1 MEQNK
6 LIETID
12 EKEYLQELNKIIKR
26 INEAQYKVAIYSN
39 EERTLSYFDIGT
51 YINEKKEWGNQYI
64 KNLAEDLKDIEGF
77 SKRNLER
84 IAWFSEE
91 LVLQQIPPQ
100 LGAKI
105 PFRTLIEILSKCESK
120 ESRLWYINKTY
131 ENSWSRS
138 NLLKQI
144 KAKAYERNTI
154 EPIVSKGIKDYDNPL
169 IKEMIKDTY
178 SLNISRKDFNN
189 EKEFKDK
196 IMDDIIEFLK
206 ELGKG
211 FALVGKEYKLKINNK
226 SYYLDLLFYNYLLH
240 AFFVIEI
247 KIGEYKVDY
256 LGQLKNYVKLVDST
270 LKDEISKSTI
280 GILLC
285 RDADELIVRTTISDE
300 ITPLALS
307 KYVLLDDM
315 KKYIK

>member
-1 MEQNK
+1 MEENK
-6 LIETID
+6 LIEPID
-12 EKEYLQELNKIIKR
+12 KKEYLQELNKIIKR

-39 EERTLSYFDIGT
+39 EERTLAYYDIGT

-64 KNLAEDLKDIEGF
+64 KNLAEDLKDIDGF

-91 LVLQQIPPQ
+91 LILQQIPPQ
-100 LGAKI
+100 AVAKI
-105 PFRTLIEILSKCESK
+105 PWSTCVEILSKCTTK

-138 NLLKQI
+138 VLIKQI

-154 EPIVSKGIKDYDNPL
+154 EPIVSKGIKEYDNPL
-169 IKEMIKDTY
+169 IKEMIKESY
-178 SLNISRKDFNN
+178 YMPFSSKEINN
-189 EKEFKDK
+189 EKELKDN
-196 IMDDIIEFLK
+196 IINGILDFLR

-211 FALVGKEYKLKINNK
+211 FALVDREYKLKYK
-226 SYYLDLLFYNYLLH
+226 TKTYYLDLLFYNYLLH
-240 AFFVIEI
+240 AFVVIEV
-247 KIGEYKVDY
+247 KIGEYKVEH
-256 LGQLKNYVKLVDST
+256 LGQLKNYINMVDLT
-270 LKDEISKSTI
+270 LKDEVSKPTI

-285 RDADELIVRTTISDE
+285 RDANEVIVKTTIVDE
-300 ITPLALS
+300 ITPIVLS
-307 KYVLLDDM
+307 KYLLVDEI